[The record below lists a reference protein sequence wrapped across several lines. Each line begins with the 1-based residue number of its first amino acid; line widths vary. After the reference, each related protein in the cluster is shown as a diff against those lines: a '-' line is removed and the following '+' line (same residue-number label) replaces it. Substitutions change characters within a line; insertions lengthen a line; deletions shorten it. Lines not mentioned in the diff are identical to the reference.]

1 MKPLA
6 PFVIGQVVDY
16 VTPPPAPQPEVEE
29 RRRWHVVQ
37 IRPTGLAKDDSGAWV
52 SDIALEIGRNGML
65 AYLPTERYRV
75 RVRKGQKHRESM
87 RQMFPGYMFAK
98 FDPLGH
104 LWGRIPQ
111 IDGVVRVI
119 CHDCVPVP
127 VPDRIVEL
135 VRQIEQG
142 LAKDGGRHKRTYGL
156 AKGVT
161 VRLTDPH
168 AWEGLFGVVASIDA
182 GDRVVTVDVQGLVSV
197 IRLTVAPETLE
208 VIAPKKSK

>member
-1 MKPLA
+1 
-6 PFVIGQVVDY
+6 
-16 VTPPPAPQPEVEE
+16 
-29 RRRWHVVQ
+29 
-37 IRPTGLAKDDSGAWV
+37 
-52 SDIALEIGRNGML
+52 
-65 AYLPTERYRV
+65 
-75 RVRKGQKHRESM
+75 
-87 RQMFPGYMFAK
+87 MFAK

-104 LWGRIPQ
+104 LWGCIPQ

-161 VRLTDPH
+161 VRLTEPPV
-168 AWEGLFGVVASIDA
+168 WEGLFGVVASIDA
-182 GDRVVTVDVQGLVSV
+182 GDRTVVVDVQGLVSV